1 MSEESI
7 LNFYNSMDVDI
18 LIRTKLRKN
27 SNVRNLARK
36 ISVKLGTSI
45 FIVHDNYL
53 YVKPIMFLNKESN
66 PFMAIP
72 LIQVLYKGYT
82 FEPVV
87 IVKNKNIRK
96 IIEAY
101 SDVFPIIDEDE
112 LYKDSDVFIV
122 YVNK

>member
-1 MSEESI
+1 
-7 LNFYNSMDVDI
+7 
-18 LIRTKLRKN
+18 
-27 SNVRNLARK
+27 
-36 ISVKLGTSI
+36 
-45 FIVHDNYL
+45 
-53 YVKPIMFLNKESN
+53 MFLNKESN

-122 YVNK
+122 YVNKWLLTINLNNVL

>member
-45 FIVHDNYL
+45 FIVHNNYL